1 MGGTFYLGPVA
12 VRHLVEAGHTVVV
25 AHSGQ
30 HEHPDVQD
38 VEHIHGSRHELLS
51 EGGRVDRWRPEAV
64 VDTFGQG
71 ATAEKAAQLASF
83 LQRSG
88 AAHVVAVSSVD
99 VYQASV
105 DAGLGDGSGTISLP
119 RQAIPIDED
128 APLRDAPYP
137 GGSAAHDNV
146 AMETPLHDAGWV
158 TVLRPGAI
166 YGRFPNSRERYFT
179 QRIEQGVHELKL
191 PAGGQQIFHRV
202 AVERVARAI
211 VLALTNAPTGFWPCN
226 VVDPYDWTFGGLAA
240 EVGAQLDWDWDLV
253 EVPFADADHPW
264 GAAHPMF
271 FSDRHLRDT
280 LKVGADEPDPKAA
293 LHATIEWLWEH
304 RAELPLLPT
313 NPPDRSH
320 GRSS

>member
-38 VEHIHGSRHELLS
+38 VEHIHASRQELLTR
-51 EGGRVDRWRPEAV
+51 GGPVERWRPDAV
-64 VDTFGQG
+64 IDTFGEG
-71 ATAEKAAQLASF
+71 ATAEKAAQVGDF
-83 LQRSG
+83 LQRSE
-88 AAHVVAVSSVD
+88 AHHVVAISSVD
-99 VYQASV
+99 VYQHAV
-105 DAGLGDGSGTISLP
+105 AAGIGDGSGTIPLP
-119 RQAIPIDED
+119 RQTIPIDED

-146 AMETPLHDAGWV
+146 AMETALRGAGWV

-166 YGRFPNSRERYFT
+166 YGPFANCRERYFI
-179 QRIEQGVHELKL
+179 QRIEHGVHELQL

-202 AVERVARAI
+202 AVDRVACAI
-211 VLALTNAPTGFWPCN
+211 VSALTNAPEGFWACN

-240 EVGAQLDWDWDLV
+240 EVGAHLAWDWKLV

-271 FSDRHLRDT
+271 FSDRRLRET
-280 LKVGADEPDPKAA
+280 LQVAADKPDPRAA
-293 LHATIEWLWEH
+293 LHATLEWLWEH
-304 RAELPLLPT
+304 RAELSPLPSH
-313 NPPDRSH
+313 PPDRS
-320 GRSS
+320 G